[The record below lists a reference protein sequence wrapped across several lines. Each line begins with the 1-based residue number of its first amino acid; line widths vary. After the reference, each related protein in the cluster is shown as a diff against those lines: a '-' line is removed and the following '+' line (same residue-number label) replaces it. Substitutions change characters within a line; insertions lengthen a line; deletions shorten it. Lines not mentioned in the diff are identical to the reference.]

1 VVYMALVCM
10 KRLYTSSHQS
20 HLITILSPHKV
31 LASAAV
37 RLFKVDYSTNNYVA
51 VANGDML
58 GCVLM
63 GTVRAFQILVY
74 NGQVKSTIII
84 IIIVLLI
91 IIIIDIITIIN
102 YLYRL
107 YHHLTYLT
115 SFLSVPSLSLICFF
129 IIIISS
135 FTIIVII
142 AIIIIM
148 IVLIESPS
156 GYCSP
161 VRVFRLFTTGP
172 LFIVLN
178 SSWG

>member
-1 VVYMALVCM
+1 MVYMALVCM

-63 GTVRAFQILVY
+63 GTVRAFHILVY

-84 IIIVLLI
+84 IVLLI
-91 IIIIDIITIIN
+91 IIIIDTITIIN
-102 YLYRL
+102 
-107 YHHLTYLT
+107 HKLT
-115 SFLSVPSLSLICFF
+115 LSSLSSSYLFN
-129 IIIISS
+129 IISIS
-135 FTIIVII
+135 TITII
-142 AIIIIM
+142 
-148 IVLIESPS
+148 
-156 GYCSP
+156 
-161 VRVFRLFTTGP
+161 
-172 LFIVLN
+172 N
-178 SSWG
+178 

>member
-1 VVYMALVCM
+1 MALVYM
-10 KRLYTSSHQS
+10 KRLYTTVHP

-37 RLFKVDYSTNNYVA
+37 RLFKVDYITNNYVA

-84 IIIVLLI
+84 IIVLLI

-102 YLYRL
+102 HKL
-107 YHHLTYLT
+107 
-115 SFLSVPSLSLICFF
+115 FLSSLSSSYLFN
-129 IIIISS
+129 IISIS
-135 FTIIVII
+135 TITII
-142 AIIIIM
+142 
-148 IVLIESPS
+148 
-156 GYCSP
+156 
-161 VRVFRLFTTGP
+161 
-172 LFIVLN
+172 N
-178 SSWG
+178 

>member
-1 VVYMALVCM
+1 M
-10 KRLYTSSHQS
+10 KRLYTSAHPY
-20 HLITILSPHKV
+20 LITILSPHKV

-37 RLFKVDYSTNNYVA
+37 RLFKVDYITNNYVA

-84 IIIVLLI
+84 IIVLLI

-102 YLYRL
+102 YLCRL

-115 SFLSVPSLSLICFF
+115 SFPSVPSLSSISFF